1 MKFEN
6 SKDKKTSTKNKRG
19 KGTKTLIPKKFLFK
33 PSQRFK
39 FKSKTKG
46 NKNILKDHAN
56 ISNKSNSKN
65 KKWFNTKRKSK
76 KRAKI
81 KLNKSRIIFNKKSRL
96 FFLLFNSIS
105 LLINSLFLINI
116 LISHRQSNKLFFKI
130 SDSFNFNIFKK
141 SYQEIS
147 AYLNNKFSTNY
158 FNGNN
163 STKNKNN
170 NVTQSKKQIRVK
182 SVGLFNR
189 EAHQKWLRDCLDDE
203 FEIKFTKKNPDYL
216 IYNVFNS
223 QDRTEYHPNEIRI
236 AVYTENKMVDMNY
249 ADYTIAH
256 YHINYLDKYFKH
268 NVFFW
273 ENFTDIDK
281 VRKEVLKNPIRTK
294 FCGAVIS
301 NCTAEF
307 RLKFIDKLNKYKTVD
322 MGGKCW
328 NNIKRRVGNK
338 TKFLRNYK
346 FTIAMENS
354 DGDGYVTEKIIQ
366 AFLAGNIPIYYG
378 DYLVEEFIN
387 PKTFIL
393 IKGEKDIDAK
403 IEYIKKIDNDDKL
416 YRRIMKEKPLIDD
429 KFLDKIE
436 GKEIKDFLKNIFR
449 QDKEKAFRRDKSFYD
464 YDNNC
469 IYNK

>member
-1 MKFEN
+1 
-6 SKDKKTSTKNKRG
+6 
-19 KGTKTLIPKKFLFK
+19 
-33 PSQRFK
+33 
-39 FKSKTKG
+39 
-46 NKNILKDHAN
+46 
-56 ISNKSNSKN
+56 
-65 KKWFNTKRKSK
+65 
-76 KRAKI
+76 
-81 KLNKSRIIFNKKSRL
+81 
-96 FFLLFNSIS
+96 
-105 LLINSLFLINI
+105 
-116 LISHRQSNKLFFKI
+116 
-130 SDSFNFNIFKK
+130 
-141 SYQEIS
+141 
-147 AYLNNKFSTNY
+147 
-158 FNGNN
+158 
-163 STKNKNN
+163 
-170 NVTQSKKQIRVK
+170 
-182 SVGLFNR
+182 
-189 EAHQKWLRDCLDDE
+189 
-203 FEIKFTKKNPDYL
+203 
-216 IYNVFNS
+216 
-223 QDRTEYHPNEIRI
+223 
-236 AVYTENKMVDMNY
+236 MVDMNY

-393 IKGEKDIDAK
+393 IKGEKDIVAK

-416 YRRIMKEKPLIDD
+416 YWEIMKEKPIINETLIENI
-429 KFLDKIE
+429 DKIE
-436 GKEIKDFLKNIFR
+436 IKEFLNNIFA
-449 QDKEKAFRRDKSFYD
+449 QDKNKAYRRDDNFYNFNPD
-464 YDNNC
+464 LIC
-469 IYNK
+469 Q